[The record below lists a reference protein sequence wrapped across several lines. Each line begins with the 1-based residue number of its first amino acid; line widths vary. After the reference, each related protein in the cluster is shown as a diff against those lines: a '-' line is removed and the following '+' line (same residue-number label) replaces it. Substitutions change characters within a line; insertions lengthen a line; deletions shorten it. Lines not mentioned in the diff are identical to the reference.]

1 MFIFKN
7 FIFNPLLFEDLSEE
21 EKDLYNIGNTD
32 EYILEIVKGRIIF
45 SGYIINDENNTTDIE
60 HIATLEFND
69 NVNSGE

>member
-7 FIFNPLLFEDLSEE
+7 FIFNPLLLDDLTEN
-21 EKDLYNIGNTD
+21 EKDIYNISGED

-45 SGYIINDENNTTDIE
+45 SGYIIKNENSTTDIE
-60 HIATLEFND
+60 HIATIEFND